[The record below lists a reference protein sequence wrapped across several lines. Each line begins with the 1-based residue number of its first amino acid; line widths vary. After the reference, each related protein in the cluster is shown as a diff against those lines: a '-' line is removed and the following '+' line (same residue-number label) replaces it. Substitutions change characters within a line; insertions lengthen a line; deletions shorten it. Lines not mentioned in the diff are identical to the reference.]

1 MKESVMRKCRESM
14 EIKEKFFEENSE
26 KIISLCAVMANAFS
40 QGHRLF
46 VMGNGGSSCDALHV
60 AVEFIHPIIEKRRA
74 LPAVALTTDTA
85 TITAI
90 GNDQDFSKVFSDQ
103 IDLLA
108 REGDIALAI
117 STSGASANV
126 LLGLQTARKKGM
138 TTIAF
143 TGKDGGRIP
152 EVADYCFIVPTF
164 SIHRI
169 QEVHVVLLH
178 IMWDMVHVTMG
189 EEDVI

>member
-90 GNDQDFSKVFSDQ
+90 GNDQDFSKVFSHQ

-108 REGDIALAI
+108 REGDMALAI

-152 EVADYCFIVPTF
+152 EVADYCFIVRTF